1 MRENPNLRFQIKL
14 HEGLR
19 LNAYR
24 DSLGFWTIGY
34 GHLLGARPVIRSVT
48 KGMAERLLDEDLGI
62 AIAGAKTFP
71 WFKDLT
77 ENRQF
82 VVIDMVFNLGVKKLR
97 KFTTTAGYITA
108 GDFERG
114 AGQML
119 KSLWAKQVGR
129 RAERLQYM
137 MLCDMD
143 FHTALSLVP

>member
-1 MRENPNLRFQIKL
+1 LRENQKLRFQIKL

-24 DSLGFWTIGY
+24 DSLGYWTIGY

-48 KGMAERLLDEDLGI
+48 LGMAESLLDEDLGI

-71 WFKDLT
+71 WFEELT
-77 ENRQF
+77 ENRKF
-82 VVIDMVFNLGVKKLR
+82 VVIDMVFNLGVRKLR
-97 KFTTTAGYITA
+97 RFTDTVGYIATGDLERAA
-108 GDFERG
+108 GEMMR
-114 AGQML
+114 
-119 KSLWAKQVGR
+119 SLWFRQVGK

-137 MLCDMD
+137 MLCDID